1 MDNIRLVQLN
11 NYVKPDM
18 DSFYYGNKDYITNGK
33 NNCFFEYI
41 IERYNGSPTN
51 QSIINV
57 YQSLLYGRGLVI
69 KGEEDLYEELYEIFN
84 KTAQRNT
91 LNDFKMFG
99 MAAVKLVRNVGGSLG
114 QIKHFPINKLALE
127 KVDGGGEMKNVWYS
141 FDWKKKYKYKPTP
154 IPLFNGRM
162 TDKEMILLIKPYQAG
177 NYYYT
182 YPDYLSGLQYCA
194 IEEEISNFS
203 YNHIKNGLSFG
214 YVINFNN
221 GASVS
226 AEQKDEIERRIKE
239 KLAGSENAG
248 KFVLSF
254 NDDKEHEVTVMP
266 LDVNDAH
273 NQWES
278 LRDDA
283 KYQILTAHGAYPNL
297 FGIKSESGFANNA
310 DELNVQSKLLQ
321 DYQIV
326 PKQEIFLDMLKPAFE
341 LAGLETDLEYLPLR
355 ETYSSENDEEIIED
369 ETVNDEEEVE
379 GINTELSKD
388 YNCDNVD
395 LEALFAK
402 GEDIDIV
409 EWELLDDRRC
419 NEITLKE
426 DTLNTVF
433 EFAKTPK
440 GVRGNDKEL
449 KSKKESYQDTSLFKI
464 RYRYAGNPR
473 PQRDFCQKVMFT
485 NKVYRAEDL
494 ENAKGVNPGF
504 GINGARN
511 YNIFKFKGGPNCRH
525 YWQRVIYLRK
535 NNKAISA
542 SEAREMIN
550 ALEPSDRKDARIEKN
565 PKEVAIRPEDM
576 PNNGYYKKR

>member
-57 YQSLLYGRGLVI
+57 YTSLLYGRGLVI
-69 KGEEDLYEELYEIFN
+69 KGEKDLYEELYEVFS

-91 LNDFKMFG
+91 LNDFKKFG
-99 MAAVKLVRNVGGSLG
+99 MAAVKLVRNVGGSVG
-114 QIKHFPINKLALE
+114 QIKHFPVNKLALE

-141 FDWKKKYKYKPTP
+141 FDWSKKYKYKPTP

-326 PKQEIFLDMLKPAFE
+326 PKQETFLDMLKPAFE

-355 ETYSSENDEEIIED
+355 ETYSSENDDEIIED

-379 GINTELSKD
+379 EINTELSKD

-402 GEDIDIV
+402 GEDIDMDK
-409 EWELLDDRRC
+409 WELLDDRRC
-419 NEITLKE
+419 AEVSLKE
-426 DTLNTVF
+426 DILNMVF
-433 EFAKTPK
+433 EFATVPK
-440 GVRGNDKEL
+440 GDSR
-449 KSKKESYQDTSLFKI
+449 KSSEQDTSLFKI
-464 RYRYAGNPR
+464 RYRYAGNPL
-473 PQRDFCQKVMFT
+473 PQREFCKKVMLK

-494 ENAKGVNPGF
+494 QNAGAVNPGF
-504 GINGARN
+504 GKGGAN
-511 YNIFKFKGGPNCRH
+511 TYDIFKFKGGVNCRH
-525 YWQRVIYLRK
+525 WWQRVIYLKKGNKKISVNQARK
-535 NNKAISA
+535 LIL
-542 SEAREMIN
+542 E
-550 ALEPSDRKDARIEKN
+550 LEPEDRKDAKWKKN
-565 PKEVAIRPEDM
+565 PKEVAEIASPS
-576 PNNGYYKKR
+576 NNYWRVN